1 MKEVDKK
8 VLCYY
13 IISYV
18 GGLTGFDITRMTDD
32 DITKELEM
40 LEKYSY
46 EDLLSTYEVLNNMFI
61 EKFGFDREE

>member
-1 MKEVDKK
+1 MKKDKRI
-8 VLCYY
+8 LCYY
-13 IISYV
+13 IISFV
-18 GGLTGFDITRMTDD
+18 GGLTDFDITKMTDD

-61 EKFGFDREE
+61 EKFGFDKEE